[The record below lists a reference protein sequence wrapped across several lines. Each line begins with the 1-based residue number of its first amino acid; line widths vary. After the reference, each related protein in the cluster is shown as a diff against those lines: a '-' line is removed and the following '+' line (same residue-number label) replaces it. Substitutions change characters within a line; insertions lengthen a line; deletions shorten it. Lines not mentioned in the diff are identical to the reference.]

1 LLDQMDYRGSF
12 IDFKF
17 PFKPSDEAVASLV
30 HLQSIENMVS
40 LMGVEKGVL
49 QFAPNLARGLD
60 YYTGVVFE
68 TFIPGKEKYG
78 SVSSGGRYD
87 NLVGDFNPKIQLQGI
102 GGSIGLTRLFDVM
115 LAENGVDLSK
125 QTTSQ
130 ILVGYRTMDEGCFEK
145 ALEVAT
151 ALRNLGVNTELYT
164 SDVKMKKELQ
174 LANKKGIP
182 YTVLVMNKDEIEW
195 VIAHEMAHILNWDMV
210 TMTLLQWLI
219 NTFVV
224 FISRIL
230 ANIFDN
236 VTDWKFGSLWYFVVN
251 MVLQI
256 CIWILAS
263 LITMWFSRFREY
275 KADAGSAWYVG
286 KDKMIAALEALKKLQ
301 NITWKDDSKFATMK
315 ISTKWRSG
323 IMMLFST
330 HPDLDDRINA
340 LKNLSI

>member
-1 LLDQMDYRGSF
+1 MAKRAYWVQVVDVNDYSNLDSKEKVVFDLVRDLAERNHIKMPEVWFYQSNEPNAF
-12 IDFKF
+12 ATWASKN
-17 PFKPSDEAVASLV
+17 SSLV
-30 HLQSIENMVS
+30 AVS
-40 LMGVEKGVL
+40 TWL
-49 QFAPNLARGLD
+49 
-60 YYTGVVFE
+60 
-68 TFIPGKEKYG
+68 
-78 SVSSGGRYD
+78 
-87 NLVGDFNPKIQLQGI
+87 
-102 GGSIGLTRLFDVM
+102 
-115 LAENGVDLSK
+115 
-125 QTTSQ
+125 
-130 ILVGYRTMDEGCFEK
+130 
-145 ALEVAT
+145 LE
-151 ALRNLGVNTELYT
+151 
-164 SDVKMKKELQ
+164 
-174 LANKKGIP
+174 I
-182 YTVLVMNKDEIEW
+182 MNKDEIEW

>member
-1 LLDQMDYRGSF
+1 MFKRIWLFLLTNIAIIAVITIVIAIAENVFWITIIWYSTDYVSVFIYAIIVWFSGSF
-12 IDFKF
+12 ISLFLSKWMAKRAYWVQVVDVNDYSNLDSKEKVVFDLVRDLAERNHIKMPEVWF
-17 PFKPSDEAVASLV
+17 YQSNEPNAFATWASKNSSLV
-30 HLQSIENMVS
+30 AVS
-40 LMGVEKGVL
+40 TWL
-49 QFAPNLARGLD
+49 
-60 YYTGVVFE
+60 
-68 TFIPGKEKYG
+68 
-78 SVSSGGRYD
+78 
-87 NLVGDFNPKIQLQGI
+87 
-102 GGSIGLTRLFDVM
+102 
-115 LAENGVDLSK
+115 
-125 QTTSQ
+125 
-130 ILVGYRTMDEGCFEK
+130 
-145 ALEVAT
+145 LE
-151 ALRNLGVNTELYT
+151 
-164 SDVKMKKELQ
+164 
-174 LANKKGIP
+174 I
-182 YTVLVMNKDEIEW
+182 MNKDEIEW